1 MSARAAPRAR
11 GLLRRGAARADLER
25 FVEARDDLKRA
36 AQDARTIATDQQ
48 KEARKD
54 ARDIY
59 DACRTELER
68 LVRQRKE
75 QKARE
80 KAGLFGGLD
89 RAFSEVVEVSD
100 DKPPKPPPLLYEKEI
115 ETTLRKKQ
123 PWVHDP
129 RYYDVQRAPHVVP
142 PPAEKIRTDDLKGEF
157 EAIDEAETEQA
168 KLSSML
174 RQNVVM
180 QQMYDCN
187 GTGRRGKPSNDP
199 EYMGGGMVA

>member
-1 MSARAAPRAR
+1 M
-11 GLLRRGAARADLER
+11 LLRRGAARADLER

-36 AQDARTIATDQQ
+36 AQDARKIATDENASN
-48 KEARKD
+48 EARKD
-54 ARDIY
+54 MRDAY
-59 DACRTELER
+59 EACRTELER
-68 LVRQRKE
+68 LVKQRKE

-80 KAGLFGGLD
+80 KEGLFGGLD

-123 PWVHDP
+123 PWRHDP
-129 RYYDVQRAPHVVP
+129 LLRPAKGAPCST
-142 PPAEKIRTDDLKGEF
+142 AAGGDIRTDDLKGEF
-157 EAIDEAETEQA
+157 EEIDESEAEQA

-180 QQMYDCN
+180 QQYD
-187 GTGRRGKPSNDP
+187 GQQHEPAGQAVERPPSSGWGD
-199 EYMGGGMVA
+199 GGVVPG